1 MEGTAE
7 AWRRLWHPM
16 RARELREIRGEAPA
30 RSADAA
36 NARGEA
42 ACAANIETA
51 ERRPV
56 PKGDGR
62 RMTNGRSAKRP

>member
-16 RARELREIRGEAPA
+16 RARELREI
-30 RSADAA
+30 
-36 NARGEA
+36 RGEA